1 MKRLFFILLQLHV
14 SMFVAMAQN
23 VVNLTTEHLVNP
35 MSIDTKL
42 PRLGWMIVSDKNNAI
57 NNIMQTGYHI
67 IVASSKEKAERCE
80 GDLWDT
86 TAKTSKSQ
94 WIKYEGKNLKSNT
107 RCYWRVQV
115 TTNKGTTDWSDIAM
129 WNIGLLKEADWQG
142 QWIGLDHAM
151 PWDVEDV
158 HSRLSARYLRTTFN
172 TDKPI
177 KQATLYISGL
187 GMYEAFINGK
197 RIGDR
202 VLAPIPT
209 NYRKTVLYNCYDV
222 TNQISNHNCIGV
234 VLGNGRYYTMQQ
246 KKKPYKITNF
256 GYPKLRLNLIL
267 EFADGSKKV
276 ISSNDKWKINP
287 DGPIRSNNEYDGE
300 IYNANKELGNWTE
313 AEYNDSAW
321 SKAERVAIPSGTLR
335 GEMTNGMKVVKTLTP
350 KSINTVGNNTIIDF
364 GQNTAGWVKF
374 RIPKL
379 DKGDTIIIKYAEK
392 LDESGRL
399 YTANLRNAQTTDYYI
414 SNGNDEGKY
423 WSPAFSY
430 HGFRYIEVVNTSHKT
445 AKPEDR
451 KTIQPQSDFLAEVIS
466 DDMAA
471 TGSFSSGNSILNQIH
486 HNALWGILSNYKGM
500 PVDCPQ
506 RDERQ
511 PWLGD
516 RTGGCFGEAFLFDN
530 NNLYQKWN
538 RDIVEAQREDGCI
551 PDVAPAYWNYYS
563 DNMTWPAALPF
574 SMKMLYQQYGNDAA
588 IRKHYPA
595 VKTWLAYMKEQYG
608 KDGLIT
614 KDKYGDWCTVP
625 EKPELI
631 HSQDPARQ
639 TDGKLISTAYYYK
652 LCKTMEEFANILS
665 LADDVAFYAYEAAK
679 TKTAFNQAFLHIA
692 KGTTNLP
699 GHLLHPDST
708 YYGNNTVTSNI
719 LPLAFGIIDDEYV
732 KQEVEKN
739 IIKTIL
745 SDNKG
750 HLCCGVIGIQWLM
763 QELRNMGRGDIAWL
777 LATNK
782 DYPSW
787 GYMTEKGATTIWEL
801 WNGDTANPAMNSG
814 NHVMLLGDL
823 VTWMYQDAGGI
834 RAASPG
840 FKEIELKPDFSV
852 DEMDNIECSY
862 NSIYGRITSNWKKA
876 HGKLFWHIEIPA
888 NTTAKAYMADGTV
901 RQLGSGIYDLT
912 CQLPQATPQVYNIP
926 NQLPESYAITKSHNV
941 KKQET
946 KGKTQDSRLKTTSS
960 PVLCNEFLYK
970 QADFP
975 ECHSASIVECPNGDL
990 VATYFGG
997 TKERNPDVCIWVSRK
1012 EKDSDTWTAPQLVAD
1027 GIINDTLR
1035 YACWN
1040 PVLYQTPDGKMMLYF
1055 KIGPNVAGWTGW
1067 YCSSED
1073 NGKTW
1078 THRQPLQEDYLG
1090 PVKNKPILNNGR
1102 IIAPTSIE
1110 KGGWRLYFENSD
1122 DMGNTWQRTDYV
1134 KAPIDVST
1142 GTDVQA
1148 IQPTIILLPDGRLEA
1163 LCRTRSRQVG
1173 RTFSTD
1179 NGATWSEL
1187 ELTDIPNNNSGLD
1200 AVSLKGGGYALI
1212 CNDWPIEK
1220 TKQKGDRNPLSI
1232 LISKDGLSWKH
1243 WITLEDSPIS
1253 QYSYPSIIQS
1263 ANGHLHAVYTWR
1275 RQRIKHVELL
1285 PPAK

>member
-1 MKRLFFILLQLHV
+1 MKRFYLTLLYLGICSCCV
-14 SMFVAMAQN
+14 MAQK

-35 MSIDTKL
+35 MCVDIKS
-42 PRLGWMIVSDKNNAI
+42 PRLGWQIVSEKNNV
-57 NNIMQTGYHI
+57 MQTAYHI
-67 IVASSKEKAERCE
+67 IVASTEEKAAKCD
-80 GDLWDT
+80 GDLWDVT
-86 TAKTSKSQ
+86 TKTSESQ
-94 WIKYEGKNLKSNT
+94 WIRYNGKPLKSNT
-107 RCYWRVQV
+107 RCYWRVKV
-115 TTNKGTTDWSDIAM
+115 STNKGNTGWSDVAM
-129 WNIGLLKEADWQG
+129 WNVGLLKEADWQG

-172 TDKPI
+172 ADKAI
-177 KQATLYISGL
+177 RKATLYISGL
-187 GMYEAFINGK
+187 GVYEAYINGK

-209 NYRKTVLYNCYDV
+209 DYRKTVLYNCYDV
-222 TNQISNHNCIGV
+222 TNEIGKENCIGV

-276 ISSNDKWKINP
+276 VSSNDKWKINP

-300 IYNANKELGNWTE
+300 IFNANKNLGDWTK
-313 AEYNDSAW
+313 AGYDDSAW
-321 SKAERVAIPSGTLR
+321 AKAERVAIPMGTLR
-335 GEMTNGMKVVKTLTP
+335 AEITNGMKVVKTLTP
-350 KSINTVGNNTIIDF
+350 KSVSTKDKKTIIDF

-379 DKGDTIIIKYAEK
+379 AKGDTIIIRYAEK
-392 LDESGRL
+392 LDESGNL
-399 YTANLRNAQTTDYYI
+399 YTANLRHSQTTDYYI
-414 SNGNDEGKY
+414 SNGQDDGK
-423 WSPAFSY
+423 WWNPVFSY
-430 HGFRYIEVVNTSHKT
+430 HGFRYVEVRTSYENENDNENENGKLLWEGMEGGFSNTV
-445 AKPEDR
+445 A
-451 KTIQPQSDFLAEVIS
+451 DFLAEVVS
-466 DDMAA
+466 DEMTE
-471 TGSFSSGNSILNQIH
+471 TGSFSSQNKILNQIH
-486 HNALWGILSNYKGM
+486 HNAFWGILSNYKGM

-530 NNLYQKWN
+530 NNLYQKWD

-551 PDVAPAYWNYYS
+551 PDVAPAFWNYYS

-625 EKPELI
+625 EKLELI

-652 LCKTMEEFANILS
+652 LCKTMKEFANLLS
-665 LADDVAFYAYEAAK
+665 LADDAAFYANEAAE

-692 KGTTNLP
+692 KGTTNLS

-708 YYGNNTVTSNI
+708 FYGNNTVTSNI
-719 LPLAFGIIDDEYV
+719 LPLAFGMIDDDYV
-732 KQEVEKN
+732 RQEVEKN

-787 GYMTEKGATTIWEL
+787 GYMAERGATTIWEL

-852 DEMDNIECSY
+852 DEMDNIDCSY
-862 NSIYGRITSNWKKA
+862 HSIYGKITSNWKKER
-876 HGKLFWHIEIPA
+876 GKLYWHIEIPA
-888 NTTAKAYMADGTV
+888 NTTAKAYMANGTV
-901 RQLGSGIYDLT
+901 KQLGSGIYDLT
-912 CQLPQATPQVYNIP
+912 CQLPQPMPHVYSIP
-926 NQLPESYAITKSHNV
+926 NQLPDNYVVTKV
-941 KKQET
+941 
-946 KGKTQDSRLKTTSS
+946 QDS
-960 PVLCNEFLYK
+960 PILCNEFLYK
-970 QADFP
+970 QAPFP
-975 ECHSASIVECPNGDL
+975 ECHSASIVECENGDL

-1012 EKDSDTWTAPQLVAD
+1012 VKGSDVWTAPQLVAD
-1027 GIINDTLR
+1027 GVMNDTLR

-1040 PVLYQTPDGKMMLYF
+1040 PVLFLIPEGQLMLYF

-1067 YCSSED
+1067 YCSSDD
-1073 NGKTW
+1073 NGQTW
-1078 THRQPLQEDYLG
+1078 TQRQPLQTDYLG

-1110 KGGWRLYFENSD
+1110 KGGWRLYFENSE
-1122 DMGNTWQRTDYV
+1122 DMGKTWQKTDYV
-1134 KAPIDVST
+1134 TAPIDAST
-1142 GTDVQA
+1142 EKDVQA
-1148 IQPTIILLPDGRLEA
+1148 IQPTILLLPDGRLEA
-1163 LCRTRSRQVG
+1163 LCRTRSRQIG

-1179 NGATWSEL
+1179 NGTTWSKL
-1187 ELTDIPNNNSGLD
+1187 ELTNVPNNNSGLD
-1200 AVSLKGGGYALI
+1200 AVSLNLKGGGYALI
-1212 CNDWPIEK
+1212 CNDWPIET

-1232 LISKDGLSWKH
+1232 LISKDGLKWKH

-1263 ANGHLHAVYTWR
+1263 ADGHLHVVYTWR

-1285 PPAK
+1285 PPWR